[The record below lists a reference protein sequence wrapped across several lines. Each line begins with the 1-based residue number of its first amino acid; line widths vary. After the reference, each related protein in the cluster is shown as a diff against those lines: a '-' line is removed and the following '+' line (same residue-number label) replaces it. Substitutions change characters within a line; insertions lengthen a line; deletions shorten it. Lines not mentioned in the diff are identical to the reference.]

1 MVGSAHRPQGTI
13 GLRPSLGPVDI
24 RGQNPLDLSQP
35 AACPRL
41 DLSSDDPIAVMI
53 SAPGFHECS
62 EFFNTPAP
70 TRPARL
76 GLYRQSARHAAHRR
90 SQGQRRDRRAD
101 PPLAGPVTRAF
112 VFLSDVV
119 DGAFLLGGTAPSGH
133 RPDLWATTMTNT
145 RSLSG
150 APLVSPGGF
159 IVVDNI
165 SGGEPLHAARD
176 TCANARLAGCGNSL
190 EASPLARSST
200 SSASTIRGTDLGLRR
215 ASTRLCRFAARA
227 RGLACVDRARSG
239 GIEPPIAHRAS
250 RRLHA

>member
-1 MVGSAHRPQGTI
+1 M
-13 GLRPSLGPVDI
+13 
-24 RGQNPLDLSQP
+24 
-35 AACPRL
+35 AAR
-41 DLSSDDPIAVMI
+41 
-53 SAPGFHECS
+53 GFHECS

-159 IVVDNI
+159 IVVNI
-165 SGGEPLHAARD
+165 SGGGPLRAARD
-176 TCANARLAGCGNSL
+176 SCANARLAGMRKFPGGVAARQVFDL
-190 EASPLARSST
+190 ERKHDPRHRFGPPRDFVGSRREPAAW
-200 SSASTIRGTDLGLRR
+200 R
-215 ASTRLCRFAARA
+215 ASTGPGAA
-227 RGLACVDRARSG
+227 GL
-239 GIEPPIAHRAS
+239 S
-250 RRLHA
+250 RRSRTG